1 MISSIAVTFEIQIAF
16 QSLDTIKFDNNNK
29 NTALGSD
36 ENFANMKIT
45 RKIDCRNRER
55 VHRSK

>member
-1 MISSIAVTFEIQIAF
+1 MISSIAVTFEIQISF
-16 QSLDTIKFDNNNK
+16 YSLDTIKFDNNNK

-45 RKIDCRNRER
+45 RKINCTN
-55 VHRSK
+55 

>member
-16 QSLDTIKFDNNNK
+16 KSLDTIKFYNNNK

-36 ENFANMKIT
+36 DNLGNTKIT
-45 RKIDCRNRER
+45 RIIDCTN
-55 VHRSK
+55 